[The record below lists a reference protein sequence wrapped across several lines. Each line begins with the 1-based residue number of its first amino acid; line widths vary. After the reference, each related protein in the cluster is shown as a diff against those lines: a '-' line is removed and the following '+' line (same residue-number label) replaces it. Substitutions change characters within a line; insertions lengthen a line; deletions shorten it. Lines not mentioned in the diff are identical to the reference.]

1 MDNPQ
6 HYQPLSHALHPPTP
20 SASRAHYTT
29 QGQHTGF
36 AQQEGA
42 EASRTRTQTQNMR
55 PQEEEE
61 EEEEE
66 EGEDEGLVEEQLNL
80 TDTDIHTSRPSTPRG
95 STYVGRYMGRK
106 RC

>member
-20 SASRAHYTT
+20 SASRAHYAT
-29 QGQHTGF
+29 QGQHTAF

-42 EASRTRTQTQNMR
+42 EASRTRTHVR
-55 PQEEEE
+55 PHEEEE

-66 EGEDEGLVEEQLNL
+66 EGEDEGLVEEQLNQ
-80 TDTDIHTSRPSTPRG
+80 TDTDMHTSRPSTPRG
-95 STYVGRYMGRK
+95 STYVGRFMRRK
-106 RC
+106 RR